1 MRVTEHPTQPIDAPV
16 TDRHLRWPPPE
27 DADRPAAEDLS
38 IADNP
43 VTGENIGHVPA
54 QIIAAPPVHAPLP
67 RVGEIWDLPVHTV
80 DPAWSDPAW
89 TAAASTYPASVY
101 PGSIYPASTY
111 SASPYSPG
119 YGQQKRPAPAT
130 ATAAVV
136 ASSASLPLALLGVG
150 AVLGFLGVVLGIVAV
165 VQIGSGPQIGSGQ
178 QRRQGTGRAVAA
190 IVMGTA
196 SVVVG
201 TPILLVILAVLAVI

>member
-27 DADRPAAEDLS
+27 DADLPSAEDLP

-43 VTGENIGHVPA
+43 PTGETIGHVPD
-54 QIIAAPPVHAPLP
+54 QIIAAPQVHAPLP

-80 DPAWSDPAW
+80 DPAWADPAW
-89 TAAASTYPASVY
+89 TAAASTYGTSYRPK
-101 PGSIYPASTY
+101 
-111 SASPYSPG
+111 
-119 YGQQKRPAPAT
+119 KRPAPGS

-136 ASSASLPLALLGVG
+136 ASSVSLPLALLGVG
-150 AVLGFLGVVLGIVAV
+150 AVLGFLGVVLGIAAL
-165 VQIGSGPQIGSGQ
+165 VQIGSGA

-201 TPILLVILAVLAVI
+201 TPILLVILAVLAII